1 MAGKLAHDRDFES
14 EQQFEDMVSAKTDIE
29 KRLVVFEK
37 ASALIECS
45 LETLKNVK
53 AILSANEK
61 YLIEE
66 EYPPIF

>member
-14 EQQFEDMVSAKTDIE
+14 QQQFEDMVSAKTDIE

-37 ASALIECS
+37 ASALIEGS

-53 AILSANEK
+53 AILSPNEK